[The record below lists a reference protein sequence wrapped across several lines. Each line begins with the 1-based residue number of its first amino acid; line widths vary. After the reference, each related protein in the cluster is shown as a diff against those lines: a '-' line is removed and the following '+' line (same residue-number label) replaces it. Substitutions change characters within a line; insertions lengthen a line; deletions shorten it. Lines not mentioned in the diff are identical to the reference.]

1 MWEHGNDLTLG
12 NDMTGKPIRL
22 SADQRSFHM
31 WTPGLTGAGKT
42 TFLEGLIR
50 QDIEAWTRTECG
62 LCVIDPDGSLYEN
75 VMAWAAHC
83 EPWMRRPIVP
93 IDLTQEA
100 SVIAFN
106 VLRSGR
112 DAADDTVAQNVT
124 SALAHTMGQAD
135 SSATPRFARIME
147 SIASA
152 LMRGKLALPD
162 AIEVLSNKSL
172 RERLTS
178 LLDDQPM
185 HAESL
190 SRLGRQGSHD
200 ESESTLN
207 RLFRL
212 LRNPRIRRI
221 LGVPTQDGQSLD
233 FGRAIDDGAIVLVNL
248 GIKGGLI
255 QPDDA
260 KVFGSL
266 ILSDLWTAMLVRGK
280 ANTRSVPKPFY
291 LYIDELAD
299 FGGQPVLTQMLQR
312 GRGYGLHMT
321 LANQYPNQLKQ
332 PGDTPN
338 RLLDAM
344 KAGCRNKVVFS
355 LSDHDDLKN
364 TAEML
369 FSDTFDPAAIKN
381 AIHATKVL
389 SYREEMR
396 RSVSRGSANASGYSS
411 SDASSESESD
421 SDSFG
426 DSNGL
431 SLSQGAFPE
440 EGAGSWFGF
449 GASERKRITLDN
461 VGELDDEQQEL
472 TAQVNRSR
480 GASRNKAKARGFSQS
495 SSSSQSNSDSN
506 SESETLTP
514 TLIPVLGT
522 ELSSLTYE
530 SLDEQLHKSMMRIK
544 RLPNLHAW
552 VRLVNEP
559 QAHFLPV
566 ARLSPGSTDDEE
578 IFEFT
583 ARKLAGLTFA
593 FTRDEAEEMIVAGSG
608 ARVLRSRPEEP
619 VSFAVPVD
627 LVEPVAEEVSVAK
640 APTRKAVKK

>member
-12 NDMTGKPIRL
+12 NDMTGAPIRL

-42 TFLEGLIR
+42 TFLEGLIC
-50 QDIEAWTRTECG
+50 QDIESWTRTECG

-75 VMAWAAHC
+75 VMAWAAHVD
-83 EPWMRRPIVP
+83 PWMRRPIVP

-135 SSATPRFARIME
+135 TSATPRFARIME

-172 RERLTS
+172 RERLAS

-280 ANTRSVPKPFY
+280 ANARSRPKPFY

-299 FGGQPVLTQMLQR
+299 FGGQPVLMQMLQR

-369 FSDTFDPAAIKN
+369 FSDTFDPGAVKN

-396 RSVSRGSANASGYSS
+396 KSVSRGSTRASAYSE
-411 SDASSESESD
+411 SDASSESESESDSYGD
-421 SDSFG
+421 SD
-426 DSNGL
+426 GL

-440 EGAGSWFGF
+440 EHAGWFGF
-449 GASERKRITLDN
+449 GADRKRITLDN
-461 VGELDDEQQEL
+461 VGELEDAQQEL
-472 TAQVNRSR
+472 AAQVNRSR
-480 GASRNKAKARGFSQS
+480 GASRNKASARGFSQS
-495 SSSSQSNSDSN
+495 SSSSQSHSESN

-530 SLDEQLHKSMMRIK
+530 SLDEQLHKSMMLIK

-559 QAHFLPV
+559 KAHFLPV
-566 ARLSPGSTDDEE
+566 ARLAPGSTDEEE

-593 FTRDEAEEMIVAGSG
+593 FSREEAEEMILAGSG
-608 ARVLRSRPEEP
+608 VSDRRAVRAEEP
-619 VSFAVPVD
+619 ANFAVPVD
-627 LVEPVAEEVSVAK
+627 LVEPLDAEVSVVK
-640 APTRKAVKK
+640 APRRKAVKK